1 MENDAGATG
10 DEAEGA
16 TVRASGKTGR
26 VRLTEEVR
34 YPDQSTVP
42 YPQEDSWS
50 LQAIVLGIVALLIII
65 ASLFLILWGS
75 FQS

>member
-1 MENDAGATG
+1 MESDSRETG
-10 DEAEGA
+10 DG
-16 TVRASGKTGR
+16 ASGRTPGQIGR

-42 YPQEDSWS
+42 YPQEGSWS
-50 LQAIVLGIVALLIII
+50 LQAIVLGIVALLIIV
-65 ASLFLILWGS
+65 ASLLLILWGS